1 MFAFKKEVV
10 EIAVLPIKFDLMYRN
25 NWQKNSYKKN
35 IERWNSECY
44 EAKKNMEKIS
54 VWASQNTPYPHILKI
69 K

>member
-35 IERWNSECY
+35 IERWNSECC
-44 EAKKNMEKIS
+44 EAKKKKKEHGKD
-54 VWASQNTPYPHILKI
+54 
-69 K
+69 

>member
-44 EAKKNMEKIS
+44 EAKKKKKEHGKD
-54 VWASQNTPYPHILKI
+54 
-69 K
+69 